1 METRIA
7 KWGNSLALRIP
18 RSVAAEAN
26 VQDGDA
32 VHVSVEH
39 GAIVVRP
46 AMKRYTIDEL
56 VADITPRNRHRETP
70 WGAPR
75 GNESW

>member
-1 METRIA
+1 VRT
-7 KWGNSLALRIP
+7 N
-18 RSVAAEAN
+18 
-26 VQDGDA
+26 Q
-32 VHVSVEH
+32 VSVEY

-46 AMKRYTIDEL
+46 ATKRYTIEEL

>member
-1 METRIA
+1 METQIA

-26 VQDGDA
+26 VQEGDP
-32 VHVSVEH
+32 VEVSVQD
-39 GAIVVRP
+39 GAIVVR
-46 AMKRYTIDEL
+46 ATTKRFTLAEL
-56 VADITPRNRHRETP
+56 VADITPRNRHSATD
-70 WGAPR
+70 WGPPR